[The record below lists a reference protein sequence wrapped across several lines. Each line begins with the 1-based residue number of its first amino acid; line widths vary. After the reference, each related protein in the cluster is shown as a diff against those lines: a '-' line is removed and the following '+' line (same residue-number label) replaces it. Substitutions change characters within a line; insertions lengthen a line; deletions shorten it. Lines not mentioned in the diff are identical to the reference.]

1 MDEKKVDA
9 IDEKKVD
16 AIDEKK
22 VDAIDD
28 KKVDAIGEEN
38 PTEEDT
44 LEAITETNATD
55 EPADAGAEDGD
66 HSSEGQHF
74 VKQEKTDEY
83 HWYVIHVYSGYEN
96 KVMANIL
103 KSVENRGL
111 QDIIVDVKVPM
122 EETIEIKNG
131 KKKHAMKKMYPAY
144 VMVKMLLTDDSWYV
158 VRNTTGVTGF
168 VGPGSKPIPLTN
180 KEVRMMGVEDVH
192 VKLDVEVGDSII
204 VTTGPLEGF
213 AGDVQEIQAEKQK
226 VKVVVSMF
234 GRDTLVELDFVQVR
248 RI

>member
-1 MDEKKVDA
+1 MAEEKMSGAV
-9 IDEKKVD
+9 
-16 AIDEKK
+16 
-22 VDAIDD
+22 
-28 KKVDAIGEEN
+28 EEN
-38 PTEEDT
+38 SEENKIDVQET
-44 LEAITETNATD
+44 PLESVVKPNVAAD
-55 EPADAGAEDGD
+55 EDIDADAPKENILGD
-66 HSSEGQHF
+66 QHF
-74 VKQEKTDEY
+74 IKQEKTDEY
-83 HWYVIHVYSGYEN
+83 HWYVVHVYSGYEN

-131 KKKHAMKKMYPAY
+131 KKKHALKKMYPAY
-144 VMVKMLLTDDSWYV
+144 VMVKMILTDDSWYV

-180 KEVRMMGVEDVH
+180 KEVRAMGVEDVH
-192 VKLDVEVGDSII
+192 VKLDVEIGDSVI
-204 VTTGPLEGF
+204 VTSGPLESFVGTIEE
-213 AGDVQEIQAEKQK
+213 VHPEKQK

-234 GRDTLVELDFVQVR
+234 GRDTLVELDFVQIR

>member
-1 MDEKKVDA
+1 MNEEKMSGAVEENIEENKIEAQDLPEETVDA
-9 IDEKKVD
+9 LGEDVES
-16 AIDEKK
+16 ET
-22 VDAIDD
+22 
-28 KKVDAIGEEN
+28 EEN
-38 PTEEDT
+38 KEKI
-44 LEAITETNATD
+44 L
-55 EPADAGAEDGD
+55 GD
-66 HSSEGQHF
+66 QHF
-74 VKQEKTDEY
+74 IKQEKTDEY
-83 HWYVIHVYSGYEN
+83 HWYVVHVYSGYEN

-131 KKKHAMKKMYPAY
+131 KKKHALKKMYPAY
-144 VMVKMLLTDDSWYV
+144 VMVKMILTDDSWYV

-180 KEVRMMGVEDVH
+180 KEVRAMGVEDVH
-192 VKLDVEVGDSII
+192 VKLDVEVGDSVI
-204 VTTGPLEGF
+204 VTSGPLESFVGTIEE
-213 AGDVQEIQAEKQK
+213 VHPEKQK

-234 GRDTLVELDFVQVR
+234 GRDTLVELDFVQIR

>member
-1 MDEKKVDA
+1 
-9 IDEKKVD
+9 
-16 AIDEKK
+16 
-22 VDAIDD
+22 
-28 KKVDAIGEEN
+28 
-38 PTEEDT
+38 
-44 LEAITETNATD
+44 
-55 EPADAGAEDGD
+55 
-66 HSSEGQHF
+66 
-74 VKQEKTDEY
+74 
-83 HWYVIHVYSGYEN
+83 
-96 KVMANIL
+96 
-103 KSVENRGL
+103 
-111 QDIIVDVKVPM
+111 
-122 EETIEIKNG
+122 
-131 KKKHAMKKMYPAY
+131 
-144 VMVKMLLTDDSWYV
+144 MLLTDDSWYV

-204 VTTGPLEGF
+204 VTAGPLEGF

>member
-1 MDEKKVDA
+1 MAEEKMSGAV
-9 IDEKKVD
+9 
-16 AIDEKK
+16 
-22 VDAIDD
+22 
-28 KKVDAIGEEN
+28 EEN
-38 PTEEDT
+38 IEENKIEAQDAPALEMPAEDT
-44 LEAITETNATD
+44 PDAVTSPELD
-55 EPADAGAEDGD
+55 ENGEPKEDILGD
-66 HSSEGQHF
+66 QHF
-74 VKQEKTDEY
+74 IKQEKTDEY
-83 HWYVIHVYSGYEN
+83 HWYVVHVYSGYEN

-131 KKKHAMKKMYPAY
+131 KKKHALKKMYPAY
-144 VMVKMLLTDDSWYV
+144 VMVKMILTDDSWYV

-180 KEVRMMGVEDVH
+180 KEVRAMGVEDVH
-192 VKLDVEVGDSII
+192 VKLDVEVGDSVI
-204 VTTGPLEGF
+204 VTSGPLESFVGTI
-213 AGDVQEIQAEKQK
+213 DEVHPEKQK

-234 GRDTLVELDFVQVR
+234 GRDTLVELDFVQIR

>member
-1 MDEKKVDA
+1 MTEEEMSGTVDQ
-9 IDEKKVD
+9 IDEDSKIE
-16 AIDEKK
+16 AQAPIDS
-22 VDAIDD
+22 
-28 KKVDAIGEEN
+28 
-38 PTEEDT
+38 
-44 LEAITETNATD
+44 
-55 EPADAGAEDGD
+55 EPNDGD
-66 HSSEGQHF
+66 DLDAPKESILGDQHF
-74 VKQEKTDEY
+74 IKQEKTDEY
-83 HWYVIHVYSGYEN
+83 HWYVVHVYSGYEN

-131 KKKHAMKKMYPAY
+131 KKKHALKKMYPAY
-144 VMVKMLLTDDSWYV
+144 VMVKMILTDDSWYV

-180 KEVRMMGVEDVH
+180 KEVRAMGVEDVH
-192 VKLDVEVGDSII
+192 VKLDVELGDSVI
-204 VTTGPLEGF
+204 VTSGPLESFVGTI
-213 AGDVQEIQAEKQK
+213 QEVHPEKQK

-234 GRDTLVELDFVQVR
+234 GRDTLVELDFVQIR

>member
-1 MDEKKVDA
+1 MEEKKIDA
-9 IDEKKVD
+9 VVGDENKIEEVLDEAKEVSDEAKEISDDAKKENSDD
-16 AIDEKK
+16 AKEKNSDE
-22 VDAIDD
+22 
-28 KKVDAIGEEN
+28 
-38 PTEEDT
+38 
-44 LEAITETNATD
+44 ATD
-55 EPADAGAEDGD
+55 VEGED

-131 KKKHAMKKMYPAY
+131 KKKHVQKKMYPAY

-180 KEVRMMGVEDVH
+180 KEVRAMGVEDVH
-192 VKLDVEVGDSII
+192 VTLDVEVGDSII
-204 VTTGPLEGF
+204 ITAGPLEGF
-213 AGDVQEIQAEKQK
+213 AGDVQEINPERQK
-226 VKVVVSMF
+226 IQVVVSMF

>member
-1 MDEKKVDA
+1 MEEKIIDAVEAVEEEKV
-9 IDEKKVD
+9 VD
-16 AIDEKK
+16 NTDVEA
-22 VDAIDD
+22 DD
-28 KKVDAIGEEN
+28 KSEILANASSTGGDDEVSDSAENDEEHH
-38 PTEEDT
+38 
-44 LEAITETNATD
+44 D
-55 EPADAGAEDGD
+55 E
-66 HSSEGQHF
+66 QHF

-111 QDIIVDVKVPM
+111 QDIIVDVKVPV

-131 KKKHAMKKMYPAY
+131 KKKHVQKKMYPAY

-168 VGPGSKPIPLTN
+168 VGPGSKPLPLTN
-180 KEVRMMGVEDVH
+180 KEVRAMGVEDVH
-192 VKLDVEVGDSII
+192 VTLDVEVGDSVI
-204 VTTGPLEGF
+204 VTAGPLEGF
-213 AGDVQEIQAEKQK
+213 AGDVQEINAEKQK

>member
-1 MDEKKVDA
+1 MDEKR
-9 IDEKKVD
+9 
-16 AIDEKK
+16 
-22 VDAIDD
+22 
-28 KKVDAIGEEN
+28 VDAIGEEN
-38 PTEEDT
+38 PIEDDT

-55 EPADAGAEDGD
+55 EPTDAQSEDDD

-180 KEVRMMGVEDVH
+180 KEVRAMGVEDVH

-204 VTTGPLEGF
+204 VTAGPLEGF
-213 AGDVQEIQAEKQK
+213 AGDVQEIQPDKQK
-226 VKVVVSMF
+226 IKVVVSMF